1 MSDQPAAPSPI
12 ASTTDDPARLVRIA
26 GMLRGLLDE
35 MRERPLDEESR
46 ERLRATRQRAL
57 KEICDAVEPPLQQE
71 LARLELPL
79 ADDSTTPSTEELR
92 IAHAQLV
99 GWLTGLFNGVQTSLQ
114 LQRLQPPPGL
124 PTAQSEQQEQP
135 PGFGHY
141 L

>member
-1 MSDQPAAPSPI
+1 MSDQPAAPGPI
-12 ASTTDDPARLVRIA
+12 ASTTDDPARLVRMA

-35 MRERPLDEESR
+35 MRELPLDEQSR
-46 ERLRATRQRAL
+46 ERLQATRQRAL

-71 LARLELPL
+71 LTRLELPL
-79 ADDSTTPSTEELR
+79 ADGSTTPSTEELR

-124 PTAQSEQQEQP
+124 TTPSEQPEQP
-135 PGFGHY
+135 QGFGHY